1 MRCRTFKIHLSEE
14 ARNSEEEARLN
25 KFLESV
31 AVRQTFASVVAD
43 EYWSILIFY
52 EDASVA
58 ASQPAIHDN
67 FSVQTP
73 DAATAAATAPPIK
86 QPAAKSPSPEGEKPA
101 PEPVVLTP
109 EQENTFNRLKQWRND
124 RANQDGL
131 PPYMIAQNESL
142 MQIAA
147 SRIETV
153 EDFLRVKGFGEK
165 RAQKY
170 GEEILN
176 ILRADSTI

>member
-14 ARNSEEEARLN
+14 ARNSGEEAKLN

-31 AVRQTFASVVAD
+31 AVRQTFASVVGD

-52 EDASVA
+52 EDASAA
-58 ASQPAIHDN
+58 ASQPAIHDS
-67 FSVQTP
+67 FSAQTP
-73 DAATAAATAPPIK
+73 VAAATLTPPIK
-86 QPAAKSPSPEGEKPA
+86 QPAAKSPPPEAEKPA

-109 EQENTFNRLKQWRND
+109 EQENKFNLLKQWRND
-124 RANQDGL
+124 RASQDGL

-147 SRIETV
+147 SRVETI
-153 EDFLRVKGFGEK
+153 EDFLRIKGFGEK

-176 ILRADSTI
+176 ILAADSTI